1 MCDTIVA
8 TKEATGDGSIIFAKN
23 SDREPNEAQY
33 IEYHPARAYAAG
45 QKLQVTYLTIEQ
57 ARQTRAVLLSRPFW
71 MWGAEMGV
79 NDAGV
84 AIGNEAVFTKL
95 PMRKEKMLLG
105 MDLLRLA
112 LERALSAEQAVDVI
126 TRLLSK
132 YGQGGP
138 AGYED
143 KRFAYHNSFIIADP
157 KAAWVLETADRE
169 WAAKRISGVYSI
181 SNGLTIGGQFDKASP
196 ALVSTAV
203 EKGWAKSEAD
213 FEFARDYSD
222 WFFTTFSM
230 CRPRSART
238 TEIVSKKSGSV
249 NSRSMMH
256 LLRDHGGQG
265 ITTHQPGKG
274 LFMNKVCMHA
284 ANGLSRASQTTGSL
298 VCHLRGGLSTHWI
311 TGTAAPCTSI
321 FKPFFFE
328 AGALADV
335 GPEPTGTYN
344 PANLWWAHERLHR
357 AILMDYPTRMAA
369 IAAERDRLEERFAAE
384 DEKIMV
390 EAGKLSADGRT
401 SRLAAFSREC
411 FAAAREAERR
421 WTTTVTKMEV
431 TKRPPALF
439 RAYWGKQN
447 KKAGLTP

>member
-8 TKEATGDGSIIFAKN
+8 TKEATGDGSVILAKN

-33 IEYHPARAYAAG
+33 VEYHPARSHKAG
-45 QKLQVTYLTIEQ
+45 EDLKVTYLTIPQ
-57 ARQTRAVLLSRPFW
+57 AEQTRAVLLSRPFW
-71 MWGAEMGV
+71 MWGAEMGA

-84 AIGNEAVFTKL
+84 VIGNEAVFTKL
-95 PMRKEKMLLG
+95 PMRSEKLLLG

-112 LERALSAEQAVDVI
+112 LERSAGAGEALEVI
-126 TRLLSK
+126 TELLTR

-143 KRFAYHNSFIIADP
+143 KKLAYHNSFIIADP
-157 KAAWVLETADRE
+157 KEAWVLETADRQ

-181 SNGLTIGGQFDKASP
+181 SNGLTIGGGFDKASP

-203 EKGWAKSEAD
+203 QKGWTKSESD

-230 CRPRSART
+230 CRPRAART
-238 TEIVSKKSGSV
+238 TEIVSGRRGSV
-249 NSRSMMH
+249 DSRSMME
-256 LLRDHGGQG
+256 LLRDHRGEG
-265 ITTHQPGKG
+265 TSYEPHRG

-298 VCHLRGGLSTHWI
+298 VCHLGGDINTHWI

-328 AGALADV
+328 AGGLPDV
-335 GPEPTGTYN
+335 GPEPTGRYDQKS
-344 PANLWWAHERLHR
+344 LWWRHERLHR
-357 AILMDYPTRMAA
+357 ALLMDYPTR
-369 IAAERDRLEERFAAE
+369 IALVEKERNELERRFIAQAQKTVAEAL
-384 DEKIMV
+384 
-390 EAGKLSADGRT
+390 KLTADQQKK
-401 SRLAAFSREC
+401 RLAAFSREC
-411 FAAAREAERR
+411 FAQAEEAESR
-421 WTTTVTKMEV
+421 WTEAVVKMAIA
-431 TKRPPALF
+431 KRPSAGF
-439 RAYWGKQN
+439 RSYWKKQN
-447 KKAGLTP
+447 KKAGLNL

>member
-8 TKEATGDGSIIFAKN
+8 TKEATRDGSVILAKN

-33 IEYHPARAYAAG
+33 IEYHPARDYAAG
-45 QKLQVTYLTIEQ
+45 QQLKVTYLTIEQ

-71 MWGAEMGV
+71 MWGAEMGA

-112 LERALSAEQAVDVI
+112 LERATDAEQALDVI
-126 TRLLSK
+126 TKLLAR

-157 KAAWVLETADRE
+157 QGAWVLETADRE
-169 WAAKRISGVYSI
+169 WAAKRITGVYSI
-181 SNGLTIGGQFDKASP
+181 SNGLTIGGEFDKASA

-203 EKGWAKSEAD
+203 EKGWTKSKAD

-230 CRPRSART
+230 CRPRAART
-238 TEIVSKKSGSV
+238 TEAVSGRSGSV
-249 NSRSMMH
+249 DCRSMMD
-256 LLRDHGGQG
+256 LLRDHGGEG
-265 ITTHQPGKG
+265 TAHEPHRG

-298 VCHLRGGLSTHWI
+298 VCRLGGDINTHWI
-311 TGTAAPCTSI
+311 TGTAAPCTSV

-328 AGALADV
+328 AARSADA

-344 PANLWWAHERLHR
+344 AKNLWWSHERLHR
-357 AILMDYPTRMAA
+357 AILMDYPARMGVM
-369 IAAERDRLEERFAAE
+369 AAERDKLEGRFITEGKKTVA
-384 DEKIMV
+384 
-390 EAGKLSADGRT
+390 EAGKLTGDARR
-401 SRLAAFSREC
+401 RLLSAFSEEC
-411 FAAAREAERR
+411 FAEAWKAERQ
-421 WTTTVTKMEV
+421 WTEAVAKTPVR
-431 TKRPPALF
+431 KRPSALF
-439 RAYWGKQN
+439 RSYWNKQN
-447 KKAGLTP
+447 KKAGLSL